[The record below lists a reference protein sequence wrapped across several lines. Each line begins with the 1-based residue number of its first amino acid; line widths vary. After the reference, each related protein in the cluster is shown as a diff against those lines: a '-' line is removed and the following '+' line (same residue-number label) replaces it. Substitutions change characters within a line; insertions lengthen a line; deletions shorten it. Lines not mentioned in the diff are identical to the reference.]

1 MNDPT
6 PETQHAAF
14 TTIAT
19 LLRAIEEGVL
29 LISPDVSAEQRAEIE
44 ERIEMWRKALREAC
58 PVVWTLPEFEPR
70 KH

>member
-1 MNDPT
+1 MTDSS

-29 LISPDVSAEQRAEIE
+29 LISPDVSAEQRVEIE
-44 ERIEMWRKALREAC
+44 TQLAIWREALREAC